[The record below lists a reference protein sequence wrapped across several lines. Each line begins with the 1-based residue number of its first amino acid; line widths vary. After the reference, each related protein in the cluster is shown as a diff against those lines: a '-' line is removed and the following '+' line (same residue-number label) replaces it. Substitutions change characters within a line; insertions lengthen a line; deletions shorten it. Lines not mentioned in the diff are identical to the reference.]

1 MGKKRNV
8 QVNFR
13 MTEEEFEVLREKVEQ
28 SGMSQRE
35 FLCRCALDKVILN
48 VDSLK
53 VIVPEMKKQGSNLNQ
68 IAKRLNERKFVDY
81 NNDLSSCLQEVE
93 ETWQSL
99 KQFLHMHQ

>member
-1 MGKKRNV
+1 MGKQRNK

-13 MTEEEFEVLREKVEQ
+13 MTEEEFKVLKEKVEQ
-28 SGMSQRE
+28 SGMNQRE
-35 FLCRCALDKVILN
+35 FLRRCVLDKVILN

-53 VIVPEMKKQGSNLNQ
+53 TLIPEMKRQGSNLNQ

-81 NNDLSSCLQEVE
+81 NNELSGCLQEVE

-99 KQFLHMHQ
+99 KQFLHTHQ